1 MFKKAALTII
11 LVATFNFCVS
21 AHKFYTSL
29 TQIEYKAE
37 TQSAEVIINLFS
49 DDLELA
55 LSNQNKRKIKST
67 DPDFQALTYT
77 YLNAKFRLKNAKNQF
92 FKNEYVG
99 LELKRDIVS
108 IYLEIKLSADF
119 DNFSLKQIS
128 LLETNKEQIN
138 IVNLKSGK
146 ARTTLI
152 FTAGKPD
159 IQPIAITL

>member
-1 MFKKAALTII
+1 MLKKAVLSII
-11 LVATFNFCVS
+11 LVATFSFWVS

-29 TQIEYKAE
+29 TQIEYNAE
-37 TQSAEVIINLFS
+37 TRSAEVIINLFS

-99 LELKRDIVS
+99 LEHKRDIVS
-108 IYLEIKLSADF
+108 IYLEIKVGADV
-119 DNFSLKQIS
+119 NNLSLKQIS
-128 LLETNKEQIN
+128 LLETNKEQTN

-146 ARTTLI
+146 ARTSLI